1 MSMNS
6 FYNENQKNG
15 AKVKKILMVPIDLLD
30 FNPER
35 NIRPLNEEHVTN
47 LAEEYRK
54 NGSDALPPIK
64 AEFRDDSPYPEVV
77 EGFHRCAAAV
87 KAGITELPVQPF
99 VGTLLQKTAL
109 KVKSSQ
115 GLALTA
121 LQRADA
127 YLTMLNDG
135 ATLQEVAAE
144 VLTSKTDVEDK
155 LFLARA
161 PDTVREM
168 VDKGLVSATE
178 AIKVLRK
185 HTGAEAE
192 AVLADAVKRAL
203 EKGKKKATNGDIKTT
218 FSAAK
223 ARKLVELMTQALYD
237 GAQLRKQDK
246 NNPEFVMRF
255 ENFDVAKE
263 VVLILEEYTALC
275 PDAGYP
281 LGGNEDD

>member
-15 AKVKKILMVPIDLLD
+15 AKVKKILMVPVDLLD
-30 FNPER
+30 FDPVR
-35 NIRPLNEEHVTN
+35 NIRPLNEDHVNN

-54 NGSDALPPIK
+54 NGPDALPPLK
-64 AEFRDDSPYPEVV
+64 AEFRDDSPYPEGV
-77 EGFHRCAAAV
+77 EGFHRYAAAI
-87 KAGITELPVQPF
+87 KAGLTELPVQPF
-99 VGTLLQKTAL
+99 VGSLLQKTAL

-127 YLTMLNDG
+127 YLTMVAEG
-135 ATLQEVAAE
+135 ATVQEVAAE

-155 LFLARA
+155 LYLARA
-161 PDTVREM
+161 PESVREM

-185 HTGAEAE
+185 HSGPEAE
-192 AVLADAVKRAL
+192 AVLAEAVKRAL
-203 EKGKKKATNGDIKTT
+203 EKGKKKATNVDTKST

-223 ARKLVELMTQALYD
+223 ARKLVELMTHALYD
-237 GAQLRKQDK
+237 GAKLRKQDK

-255 ENFDVAKE
+255 DDFDVAKE
-263 VVLILEEYTALC
+263 VVLIIEEYTALC
-275 PDAGYP
+275 PDAGDP
-281 LGGNEDD
+281 LGGKPDD

>member
-6 FYNENQKNG
+6 FYTANQKNG

-30 FNPER
+30 FDPSR
-35 NIRPLNEEHVTN
+35 NIRPLNDEHVNN

-54 NGSDALPPIK
+54 NGPDALPPIK

-77 EGFHRCAAAV
+77 EGFHRCAAAL

-99 VGTLLQKTAL
+99 VGSLLQKTAL

-127 YLTMLNDG
+127 FLQMVNDG
-135 ATLQEVAAE
+135 ASLQDVANE

-155 LFLARA
+155 LYLARA
-161 PDTVREM
+161 PQAVREM

-185 HTGAEAE
+185 HTGPEAE
-192 AVLADAVKRAL
+192 AMLAEAIKRAL
-203 EKGKKKATNGDIKTT
+203 EKGKKKATNVDTKTT

-223 ARKLVELMTQALYD
+223 ARRAVELLMHALYD
-237 GAQLRKQDK
+237 GAKLAKQDK
-246 NNPEFVMRF
+246 HNPEFVLRF
-255 ENFDVAKE
+255 ENFEVAKE
-263 VVLILEEYTALC
+263 LVLIMEEYSALC
-275 PDAGYP
+275 PDAGDAV
-281 LGGNEDD
+281 GDSHE

>member
-15 AKVKKILMVPIDLLD
+15 AKVKKILVVPIDLLD

-54 NGSDALPPIK
+54 NGPDALPPIK

-99 VGTLLQKTAL
+99 IGTLL
-109 KVKSSQ
+109 KSSQ

-127 YLTMLNDG
+127 YLTMMDDG

-275 PDAGYP
+275 PDAGDP
-281 LGGNEDD
+281 LGGNAND

>member
-6 FYNENQKNG
+6 FYSENQKNG
-15 AKVKKILMVPIDLLD
+15 AKVKKILMVPVDLLD
-30 FNPER
+30 FDPAR
-35 NIRPLNEEHVTN
+35 NIRKLNEEHVNN

-54 NGSDALPPIK
+54 NGPDALPPLK
-64 AEFRDDSPYPEVV
+64 AEFRDDSPFPEGV
-77 EGFHRCAAAV
+77 EGFHRYAAAI

-99 VGTLLQKTAL
+99 VGTQLQKTAL

-121 LQRADA
+121 LERADA
-127 YLTMLNDG
+127 YLLMVNDG
-135 ATLQEVAAE
+135 ASLQDIASE

-155 LFLARA
+155 LYLARA
-161 PDTVREM
+161 PQAVREM
-168 VDKGLVSATE
+168 VGNGLVSATE

-185 HTGAEAE
+185 HSGPEAE

-203 EKGKKKATNGDIKTT
+203 EKGKKKATNKEMQST

-223 ARKLVELMTQALYD
+223 ARKLVELMTHALYD
-237 GAQLRKQDK
+237 GAKLRNQDK
-246 NNPEFVMRF
+246 HNPEFVMRF

-263 VVLILEEYTALC
+263 VVLIIEEYTALN
-275 PDAGYP
+275 PEAGDP
-281 LGGNEDD
+281 LGGNSDD